1 MNIVCRICRSWI
13 LRQRIESQRP
23 RLERVAFA
31 WGHDAVLARHL
42 ADAAGRTAAR
52 DVALFRDGSRLR
64 VTLFRA
70 LLDGFRA
77 YQRDYREVLSFAP
90 GEKMSAARRPM
101 VRRVRQALRQLDD
114 LQRLIVAL
122 VDLGGCS
129 YTEASQVLEIPR
141 SELVVQL
148 CHARVHLKMQLFD
161 AVRAGTPTAQFPQWR
176 TK

>member
-13 LRQRIESQRP
+13 LRQRIEAHRP

-31 WGHDAVLARHL
+31 WSHDAVLAHHL
-42 ADAAGRTAAR
+42 ADIAGRAAAR
-52 DVALFRDGSRLR
+52 DITLFRDGSRLR

-90 GEKMSAARRPM
+90 GEKMSVARRPM

-114 LQRLIVAL
+114 MQRLVVAL
-122 VDLGGCS
+122 IDLGGCS
-129 YTEASQVLEIPR
+129 YAEASRVLDISR
-141 SELVVQL
+141 RELVAQL

-161 AVRAGTPTAQFPQWR
+161 PARPAPAAALPQRWNA
-176 TK
+176 K

>member
-13 LRQRIESQRP
+13 LRQRIESQRSQ
-23 RLERVAFA
+23 LERVAFA
-31 WGHDAVLARHL
+31 WGHDAVLARRL
-42 ADAAGRTAAR
+42 ADVAGHTAAR
-52 DVALFRDGSRLR
+52 DISLFRDGSRLR

-77 YQRDYREVLSFAP
+77 YQRDYHEVLSFAP

-101 VRRVRQALRQLDD
+101 VRRVRQALRQLDE

-129 YTEASQVLEIPR
+129 YAEASQVLGIPR
-141 SELVVQL
+141 PELVAQL

-161 AVRAGTPTAQFPQWR
+161 AARPGAAATQLQGWYA
-176 TK
+176 K